1 MINDTICALAT
12 AAVESGIGIIRISG
26 PKAVSIASHLIKSK
40 SGKDVDISES
50 HKVKYGFVYSD
61 NEILDEVLVI
71 TMLSP
76 KSFTGEDTV
85 EIDCHGGVLMMK
97 RILEAV
103 VKNGA
108 RLADPGEF
116 TKRAFLNGR
125 IDLSEAEAVG
135 DIISS
140 ENDFALKASINQL
153 RGSVSDKIKKF
164 REQILEDDAYIEAA
178 LDDPEHISLDG
189 FKYDLE
195 KHITEIINEINYLIA
210 SSDDGKRLKEGIRTV
225 ILGKPN
231 AGKSSLL
238 NTLVGSER
246 AIVTD
251 IAGTTRDT
259 LEEHINLKGV
269 SLTIVDTA
277 GIRDTDDTVEKIGV
291 ERALD
296 AADSADL
303 IIYVVDSSIKLDDS
317 DHKIISK
324 IKNSNCI
331 VLLNKSDLSSVID
344 QSDLEVLTGKTVIPI
359 SAINNYGIDKLESEI
374 VSMFFSNNINL
385 NNQVIITN
393 LRHKDCLVKANTA
406 LNEVLNSIR
415 CDMPEDFYTID
426 LMHAYEELGFIIGEE
441 VSDDLINE
449 IFSKFCMG
457 K

>member
-1 MINDTICALAT
+1 MLNDTICALAT

-26 PKAVSIASHLIKSK
+26 PNAVSIASGIIKSK
-40 SGKDVDISES
+40 SGKDVNISES
-50 HKVKYGFVYSD
+50 HRVKYGFVYD
-61 NEILDEVLVI
+61 EGEILDEVLVI

-97 RILEAV
+97 RILETV

-108 RLADPGEF
+108 RLAEPGEF
-116 TKRAFLNGR
+116 TKKAFLNGR

-135 DIISS
+135 DIINS

-164 REQILEDDAYIEAA
+164 RTQILEDDAYIEAA
-178 LDDPEHISLDG
+178 LDDPEHINLEG
-189 FKYDLE
+189 FKNVLE
-195 KHITEIINEINYLIA
+195 NHVKSISSEIGILIE
-210 SSDDGKRLKEGIRTV
+210 SCDDGKRMKEGIKTV
-225 ILGKPN
+225 IIGKPN

-259 LEEHINLKGV
+259 LEEHINLKGI

-277 GIRDTDDTVEKIGV
+277 GIRETEDTVEKIGV

-296 AADSADL
+296 AADKADL
-303 IIYVVDSSIKLDDS
+303 IIYVVDSSTALDDS
-317 DHKIISK
+317 DYKIIPR
-324 IKNSNCI
+324 IKNNNCI
-331 VLLNKSDLSSVID
+331 VLLNKSDLKSVIN
-344 QSDLEVLTGKTVIPI
+344 QCDLEEITNKTVIPV
-359 SAINNYGIDKLESEI
+359 SAINNYGIDKFEEEI
-374 VSMFFSNNINL
+374 KNMFFNNSINL

-393 LRHKDCLVKANTA
+393 LRHKNCLINAKNA
-406 LNEVLNSIR
+406 LNEVLNSIN
-415 CDMPEDFYTID
+415 CDMPEDFFTID
-426 LMHAYEELGFIIGEE
+426 LMHAYEELGFILGEE